1 MKTSST
7 DPSLPLV
14 HIVSHGPYCLDGVT
28 AAVAVARYYRNRA
41 TIIPHFSGNE
51 QINDVLCSIN
61 REDAPPGSELWIT
74 DISWTEKVTD
84 DHLRDLAKHG
94 VKIFWIDHHRTA
106 IRRYTAGTIAVPFAD
121 KVISE
126 EFAASRLT
134 YEYLQQKGGTALQHN
149 TPFVEF
155 APIVAM
161 ADDTDRWIHDIPGSR
176 ELAWVIRALG
186 TDWDSL
192 DGYHALLTIDAA
204 VTYTPTMQRAYD
216 KVAGE
221 IQASFALAERSRV
234 SLQVT
239 GTPYTLVTAV
249 CDGYPSEIG
258 DAWGK
263 STVQTVF
270 AFFDLK
276 GEGVSLRRSPDCQ
289 ADLSQLAQTFGG
301 GGHAAAAG
309 CRPKELPR
317 LFAEATARLLA
328 TAFSSLT
335 PPDTTT
341 GS

>member
-1 MKTSST
+1 MKTPAT

-41 TIIPHFSGNE
+41 TIIPHFSGND
-51 QINDVLCSIN
+51 QINNVLCSIH
-61 REDAPPGSELWIT
+61 RGDAPPGSELWIT
-74 DISWTEKVTD
+74 DISWTEKMTD

-94 VKIFWIDHHRTA
+94 VKIYWIDHHRTA
-106 IRRYTAGTIAVPFAD
+106 IRRFATGTIAVPFTD

-134 YEYLQQKGGTALQHN
+134 YEYLQQKGDPTNLPN

-155 APIVAM
+155 APVVAM
-161 ADDTDRWIHDIPGSR
+161 ADDTDRWIHAIPGSR

-186 TDWDSL
+186 TDGSSL
-192 DGYHALLTIDAA
+192 DGYQALLNIDAA

-221 IQASFALAERSRV
+221 MQASFDLAERSRTT
-234 SLQVT
+234 LQVT

-263 STVQTVF
+263 VSTQTVF

-301 GGHAAAAG
+301 GGHPAAAG

-317 LFAEATARLLA
+317 LFAEATARLL
-328 TAFSSLT
+328 TTGFSVVT
-335 PPDTTT
+335 PSDPTTT
-341 GS
+341 S

>member
-1 MKTSST
+1 MKMTSPET
-7 DPSLPLV
+7 SLPLV
-14 HIVSHGPYCLDGVT
+14 HVVSHGPYCLDGVT
-28 AAVAVARYYRNRA
+28 AAVAVARYYRDKARVV
-41 TIIPHFSGNE
+41 PHFSGNE
-51 QINDVLCSIN
+51 HINDVLCSIS

-74 DISWTEKVTD
+74 DISWTEKGTD
-84 DHLRDLAKHG
+84 DHLCDLAKHG
-94 VKIFWIDHHRTA
+94 VKIYWIDHHRTA

-134 YEYLQQKGGTALQHN
+134 YEYLQRHREPAAPQSD
-149 TPFVEF
+149 PFTEF
-155 APIVAM
+155 APVVAM
-161 ADDTDRWIHDIPGSR
+161 ADDTDRWIHAIPGSR

-186 TDWDSL
+186 TDGDSL
-192 DGYHALLTIDAA
+192 EGYHALLTIDAA
-204 VTYTPTMQRAYD
+204 VTYTPTMRAAYD

-221 IQASFALAERSRV
+221 IQASFALAEQSRV
-234 SLQVT
+234 SLQVA

-263 STVQTVF
+263 NATQTVF

-289 ADLSQLAQTFGG
+289 ADLSQLAQMFGG
-301 GGHAAAAG
+301 GGHPAAAG

-328 TAFSSLT
+328 SAFPSLA
-335 PPDTTT
+335 PPTDPTID
-341 GS
+341 